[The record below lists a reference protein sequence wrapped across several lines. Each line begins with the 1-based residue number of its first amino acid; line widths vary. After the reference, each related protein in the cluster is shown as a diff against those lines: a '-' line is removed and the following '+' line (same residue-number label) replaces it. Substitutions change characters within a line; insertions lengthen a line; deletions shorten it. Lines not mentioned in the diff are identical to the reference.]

1 MFIIGVTGSLKTGK
15 STVSALF
22 AELGVKVLDAD
33 KIVHRLLNNNKEC
46 SHKIIREFGD
56 DIGVK
61 GKIERRKLA
70 EIVFKDV
77 KKLRRLE
84 KIIHPFVR
92 KEIIERIKFY
102 QKQQRVKAVVLDVPL
117 LFESKLKKE
126 VDYTVVVKATQK
138 EQIKRAGKQRQISQ
152 ADALRRIRQQMP
164 LKEKV
169 RRADFVIDNSGT
181 KTKLKKQ
188 VVDIWQKMLQME
200 KK

>member
-1 MFIIGVTGSLKTGK
+1 
-15 STVSALF
+15 
-22 AELGVKVLDAD
+22 
-33 KIVHRLLNNNKEC
+33 
-46 SHKIIREFGD
+46 
-56 DIGVK
+56 
-61 GKIERRKLA
+61 
-70 EIVFKDV
+70 DV